1 MVQPILPHWTLSL
14 AEKSNKLSSPFK
26 DLALSKF
33 LTLTSQYLTPHSMC
47 SSYLTPLMFQSPD
60 SAALFVLLLSSK
72 IPINPINH
80 LHLGSTPTSAVW
92 PGPISSTVGN
102 NPFFHWLSGVFSC
115 TWSQWLLSSV
125 IYFNIFIVVFFTI
138 MSLMIGRTCF
148 VCTLHNALSTW
159 VCSEALMIIQGMKE
173 CVNLCKKKN
182 EEEIC
187 TNF

>member
-1 MVQPILPHWTLSL
+1 MVQPILPHSTLSL

-26 DLALSKF
+26 DLAFSKF

-47 SSYLTPLMFQSPD
+47 SSYLTPHMFQSPD
-60 SAALFVLLLSSK
+60 SAALFVLLFPSK

-80 LHLGSTPTSAVW
+80 LHLGSTPTSAIG

-102 NPFFHWLSGVFSC
+102 NPFFRWLSRVFSC
-115 TWSQWLLSSV
+115 TWSQRFLSSV
-125 IYFNIFIVVFFTI
+125 LYFNIFIVVFFTI
-138 MSLMIGRTCF
+138 MSLLIGRTCF

-159 VCSEALMIIQGMKE
+159 VCSEALMIIQGMKK
-173 CVNLCKKKN
+173 CMNLSKKKT